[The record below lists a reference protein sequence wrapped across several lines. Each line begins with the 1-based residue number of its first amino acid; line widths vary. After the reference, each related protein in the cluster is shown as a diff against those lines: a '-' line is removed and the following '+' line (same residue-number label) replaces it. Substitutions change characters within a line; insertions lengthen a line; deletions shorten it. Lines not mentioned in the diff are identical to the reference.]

1 MMHHINTITAIIK
14 KDLLGLLPLIL
25 LAAAVFVLQPVIAS
39 LDAIALSGEA
49 EFLVAVQSNFYWVGY
64 FMACLLMM
72 SVLQQDPA
80 SSLNHDCLTRPVPRI
95 DWVMAKLLFML
106 LTIVIPVVFGRFVI
120 FLTQDHG
127 VLQALALAAAVEKL
141 PAVLVVPLLFAAG
154 LLTSS
159 LRRTIMLLML
169 VFFVFL
175 LPAWSVTRPLL
186 EWIGIELGTEFDSM
200 MWLQALPVVV
210 AGLAGVLTVFWLLYV
225 RRQER
230 AATLAF
236 AISAGLIFF
245 TVYPPMW
252 LLNWD
257 RAIAIHRYLVNA
269 PDDQLEQSVV
279 LEPVQACF
287 PAAVVDAQASAD
299 SNSDLL
305 MKAGW
310 YPSQLSDAGA
320 GALTFATTVRARER
334 LTEWLPSKM
343 TGRDMGVNWRVDRIR
358 TQAIL
363 SADTLADNVVLQRST
378 TAENRFAPISSVDT
392 DYWLVPA
399 DVLARVAASDT
410 RRLLIS
416 YDLALLA
423 PQPHELPVDGRRHSL
438 PGLGSCRADADF
450 NANTIEIDCI
460 KRGEQPAL
468 ISAELMGVEASRVD
482 SYSRINQTPGWLE
495 FIARRQTRLTLAMPL
510 LVDSSSILMTAYQ
523 VERILHKTLTF
534 DGILGDHTSRCGL
547 PQQTN
552 NAVLSLQQ
560 SSWRDSSP
568 HQTRS
573 VAVEQ
578 GVLVEVLDWRNAA
591 PSDAPTLFLLP
602 GLGATAHSF
611 DELAVKLSDRY
622 NVVAMT
628 RRGTGASS
636 KPDRGYDTARLSQDV
651 LQVMDTLGINSPILV
666 GHSIAGEELS
676 YLGANFPQRFSGL
689 VYLDAAFDRVSDRDS
704 DRRRYRELNARL
716 PSQPP
721 MHPDEAISYQALK
734 QYAQRTQNTSFLPPE
749 GEILASYDL
758 ATGANKHQEL
768 YLDAIMMGLQSPDY
782 ARIAV
787 PALGIYAVPSGPS
800 ALLETW
806 YDEDDPLVQET
817 VAELFQMDSQ
827 RKAQEMQRFATEVP
841 DSTLL
846 AIEDADHW
854 IFLSHE
860 QQVLEAIESF
870 VRSL

>member
-1 MMHHINTITAIIK
+1 MKQHINTIIAMIK

-49 EFLVAVQSNFYWVGY
+49 EFLVAVQSNFYWVSY
-64 FMACLLMM
+64 FMASVLMI

-80 SSLNHDCLTRPVPRI
+80 SSLNHDWLTRPVPRI
-95 DWVMAKLLFML
+95 DWVLAKLLFML
-106 LTIVIPVVFGRFVI
+106 LTIVIPVVFGRFII

-159 LRRTIMLLML
+159 LRRTIVLLML

-200 MWLQALPVVV
+200 MWLQAVPVMV
-210 AGLAGVLTVFWLLYV
+210 AGLVGVLAVFWLLYV

-257 RAIAIHRYLVNA
+257 RAIAIHRYLVNE
-269 PDDQLEQSVV
+269 PDDQFEQSVV

-299 SNSDLL
+299 SSSDLL

-310 YPSQLSDAGA
+310 YLSQLSDAGE
-320 GALTFATTVRARER
+320 GALTFATTVRTRER
-334 LTEWLPSKM
+334 LTEWLPSEM
-343 TGRDMGVNWRVDRIR
+343 TGRELAVNWRVDRIR

-363 SADTLADNVVLQRST
+363 SADTLANNVVLQRST

-399 DVLARVAASDT
+399 DVLARVAAGDT
-410 RRLLIS
+410 SRLLIS

-438 PGLGSCRADADF
+438 PGLGSCRADADY

-495 FIARRQTRLTLAMPL
+495 FIARRQTRLTLAMPM

-523 VERILHKTLTF
+523 VEHIVHKTLTF
-534 DGILGDHTSRCGL
+534 EGMLGEHSSRCGL
-547 PQQTN
+547 PQQAD
-552 NAVLSLQQ
+552 NAMLSLEQ

-578 GVLVEVLDWRNAA
+578 GVLVEVLDWRNGA

-611 DELAVKLSDRY
+611 DEIAVKLSDRY
-622 NVVAMT
+622 KVVAMT
-628 RRGTGASS
+628 RRGTGASG

-651 LQVMDTLGINSPILV
+651 LQVMDTLGIDSPILV

-676 YLGANFPQRFSGL
+676 YLGANYPQRFSGL

-704 DRRRYRELNARL
+704 DRRRYRELYARL

-721 MHPDEAISYQALK
+721 LHPDEAISYQALK
-734 QYAQRTQNTSFLPPE
+734 QYAQRTQGASIMPPE

-806 YDEDDPLVQET
+806 YNKDDPLVLET

-827 RKAQEMQRFATEVP
+827 RKAQEMQRFDTEIR

-860 QQVLEAIESF
+860 QQVLEAIERF